1 MDCLILNDEKY
12 HKLKKLVIGRYEY
25 LLLIKDNNL
34 FYVIEEDGTYKLPN
48 PDLTLKGNVNAPLS
62 NLNSRIIME
71 HIKNVIGKDI
81 QVGLIADTE
90 SLMDVLAKIQDIL
103 DSNEILSL
111 IKGNINEL
119 YHFDDE
125 VKKLKDTFD
134 ELHNEKTGLVPNK
147 IINKRKPKKL
157 KLDDA
162 ANIDGVMIAMIANI
176 GILLFLILMLNILK

>member
-1 MDCLILNDEKY
+1 
-12 HKLKKLVIGRYEY
+12 
-25 LLLIKDNNL
+25 
-34 FYVIEEDGTYKLPN
+34 
-48 PDLTLKGNVNAPLS
+48 
-62 NLNSRIIME
+62 ME

-81 QVGLIADTE
+81 QVGLISDTD

-125 VKKLKDTFD
+125 IKKLKDTFD

-147 IINKRKPKKL
+147 VINKRKPKKL